1 MCPACVASAAW
12 VAGSV
17 MSTGGIAALA
27 VKFGRGKK
35 ISQNENPNGAERRD
49 VDGNNERNNG
59 ERNND

>member
-35 ISQNENPNGAERRD
+35 TNQNENPNGTERRD

-59 ERNND
+59 ERSND

>member
-1 MCPACVASAAW
+1 
-12 VAGSV
+12 